1 MKLQRYELI
10 ADLTGS
16 DMQQREDGDRCDA
29 SDVEPLEDVAKL
41 ILVSPATGDRLERS
55 TEAVDINGAFVFQV
69 SNRREAFEVSIR
81 MTEV

>member
-16 DMQQREDGDRCDA
+16 DMQQREDG
-29 SDVEPLEDVAKL
+29 VAKL
-41 ILVSPATGDRLERS
+41 ILVSPATGDRLEIS